1 MFRDQT
7 FADDTAF
14 YLKGTKDN
22 MDKVKKV
29 LDTFYLASGAHI
41 NWCKSCAIWAAKMGK
56 DWNWGQDIKLKWVV
70 EGEGTRYLG
79 VQIGFHL
86 ATKANFVKLLDS
98 LKKTLISLGHNCLS
112 FMGRILVANQVLLSS
127 KWYLTVC

>member
-7 FADDTAF
+7 FADDTTF

-29 LDTFYLASGAHI
+29 LDTFYLAS
-41 NWCKSCAIWAAKMGK
+41 CKSCAIWTAKMGK

-79 VQIGFHL
+79 MQIGFHL

-98 LKKTLISLGHNCLS
+98 LKKNLISWGHNCLS
-112 FMGRILVANQVLLSS
+112 FTGRISSS
-127 KWYLTVC
+127 KPSSPILKVVFGSVLKP